1 MIEMIMFFT
10 AGMAVGSLLNL
21 IITKLAEYARLR
33 RIMVFSEE
41 EFRKVAEALKERR
54 EESE

>member
-1 MIEMIMFFT
+1 MIEAILFFT
-10 AGMAVGSLLNL
+10 TGMAVGSLLNL
-21 IITKLAEYARLR
+21 IVTKWAEYARLR